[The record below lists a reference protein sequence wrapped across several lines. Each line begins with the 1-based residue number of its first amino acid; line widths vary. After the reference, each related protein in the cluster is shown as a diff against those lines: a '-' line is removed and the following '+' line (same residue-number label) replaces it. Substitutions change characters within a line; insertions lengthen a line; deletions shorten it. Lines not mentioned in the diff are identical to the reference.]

1 MTGGKNSTD
10 GKKNSME
17 TFRKVLR
24 YLGAYR
30 ILLVL
35 SVLLAAASVILQL
48 AIPLLFGEAID
59 AMIAAGKVDFETIRF
74 YLGRILVMLL
84 ACGAASWLHAVSKKS
99 YRCNLHNTSLLIMSV
114 CSLLVAVVAVLLS
127 AVFEVDFGLGALTG
141 FDLDVGVDNEIAC

>member
-1 MTGGKNSTD
+1 MTGGKNSMD

-59 AMIAAGKVDFETIRF
+59 AMIAAGKVDF
-74 YLGRILVMLL
+74 
-84 ACGAASWLHAVSKKS
+84 
-99 YRCNLHNTSLLIMSV
+99 
-114 CSLLVAVVAVLLS
+114 
-127 AVFEVDFGLGALTG
+127 
-141 FDLDVGVDNEIAC
+141 